1 LRDLFLQVKMARF
14 EISMRRRDCPM
25 RGLLAFDNCHR
36 VQPLLKTEIEAI
48 LDIVEKVQARLEE
61 LRATVLQQ
69 QAMINAALL
78 CLRDRT
84 QSDPKELEKLFQY
97 YQQVVHQ
104 QLLRINKETTD
115 AMELEKSLL

>member
-1 LRDLFLQVKMARF
+1 V
-14 EISMRRRDCPM
+14 
-25 RGLLAFDNCHR
+25 
-36 VQPLLKTEIEAI
+36 KTEIEAI
-48 LDIVEKVQARLEE
+48 LDVVEKVQARVEE

-104 QLLRINKETTD
+104 QLLTINKES
-115 AMELEKSLL
+115 ANSLELEKIPG

>member
-1 LRDLFLQVKMARF
+1 M
-14 EISMRRRDCPM
+14 
-25 RGLLAFDNCHR
+25 
-36 VQPLLKTEIEAI
+36 KTEIEAI
-48 LDIVEKVQARLEE
+48 LDVVEKVQARVEE

-84 QSDPKELEKLFQY
+84 QSDPKELERLFQY

-104 QLLRINKETTD
+104 QLLTINKES
-115 AMELEKSLL
+115 ANSLELEKIFS